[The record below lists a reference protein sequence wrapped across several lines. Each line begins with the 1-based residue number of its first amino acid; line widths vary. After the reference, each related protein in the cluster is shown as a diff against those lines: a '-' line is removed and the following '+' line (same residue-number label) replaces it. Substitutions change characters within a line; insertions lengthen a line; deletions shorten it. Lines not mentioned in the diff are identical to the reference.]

1 MEIQLK
7 AYAKI
12 NLSLDV
18 LGVLPNGYHEVKMVM
33 QQLEL
38 SDLVTIGWQEYNE
51 EKQSDVIE
59 LITNRP
65 DLPLDKGNIAYR
77 AAELMKSKFGKSGHV
92 QILIEKN
99 IPVAAGLAGG
109 SANGAAVLHGLNHI
123 WALGLSIDELCKIGV
138 QIGADIPFCIMGQAR
153 GNACLGPTMMN
164 DPLAA
169 SCALAEGIGEKLKPL
184 PPLDSWILLSKP
196 PISVSTAEV
205 YQGIDQEMI
214 ANNITH
220 PDTGVLIEGLFEKNH
235 HKIVQNMLNVLE
247 LFSLKR
253 YPIIVYTKNMIDK
266 EHPMKSLMSGSGPT
280 VFALY
285 LKKSDAEKAFN
296 KLCQYNQETFIS
308 KTLL

>member
-38 SDLVTIGWQEYNE
+38 FDLVTIRWQEYKE
-51 EKQSDVIE
+51 ADQSDVIE
-59 LITNRP
+59 LTTNRP

-77 AAELMKSKFGKSGHV
+77 AAELMMNKFEKRGQV
-92 QILIEKN
+92 QIQIEKY

-109 SANGAAVLHGLNHI
+109 SANGAAVLHGLNHV
-123 WALGLSIDELCKIGV
+123 WALGLCVAELCEIGV

-153 GNACLGPTMMN
+153 GNTCLGLPMTN

-169 SCALAEGIGEKLKPL
+169 ACALAEGIGEKLQPL
-184 PPLDSWILLSKP
+184 PPLDCWILLSKP

-214 ANNITH
+214 ANNVTH

-253 YPIIVYTKNMIDK
+253 YPIIVYTKNMIEK

-280 VFALY
+280 VFAIY
-285 LKKSDAEKAFN
+285 LKKSDAEKAFK